1 MRAERTRSLSPEKR
15 SSIAPS
21 QTISIGVTGPSTPYL
36 SSKPN
41 LTSKEE
47 EIKRTIAAIAG
58 PTGTLPLFPQTKL
71 PNSNLITASPPPAR
85 NTSEST
91 RIDFDT
97 GSSSKQSIK
106 VPFKSPEE
114 TPSFSLA
121 QKKSGDDEKPAY
133 ILPNKAPAIISD
145 TRSSYTRLAKSMP
158 TPKSKPDEDSSPV
171 YALPMKKAPL
181 PGLKQVEADRP
192 IYALPKRNHSFPAKE
207 EENSILIG
215 ISKKTSPP
223 AVAPK
228 PKQLSSQLSD
238 KDELQIEKTEII
250 SIEEEAPFFSAEGSE
265 SSSLLNDKGSHKI
278 ISGKTSSAGLR
289 KFLNTIDHNNH
300 NQVSTSINGLVPLPG
315 MAKSS
320 SNSAVSFNSSP
331 NTSTSPHASYLSTR
345 ATPNF
350 SPRPS
355 PDLNSKP
362 SISPAGSFLASRSM
376 SPVSRPKSPVRG
388 GFVQSAMLKREGTI
402 TKAQAGSPDI
412 SSPSLADSLVFSLVN
427 PVARTS
433 SRTPSP
439 TRGHS
444 LSQSTTS
451 FNSVTGFSSKNATS
465 APALRPKPAPSESSS
480 KLEGMQRFEK
490 PKAESSDFHNLKEEE
505 KTVIENTPTRTS
517 RESMSPQNAASR
529 RWSPTRSTWL
539 ESALKKSPS
548 PGVEQLTRS
557 NTLAKSDSLVT
568 SGFASHSNG
577 TKAVPPKPPAKWS
590 KTHSAIPRE
599 PPLHGDTEVAAA
611 TQNKKDPVIELKPVV
626 SPSDPRPQ
634 PALNRS
640 NTVKPVPPK
649 KLDMSQVP
657 SDALEKLRQ
666 LRAGTLNAGNN
677 AQDIATLARL
687 KETVRGFKSNE
698 EKKQAKEEKEE
709 KEERPLFPKPPA
721 LSSTPPLVTPKPLP
735 PKPQVSRTAQATKI
749 RVPLPST
756 LIPHKYS
763 LEPGIPDE
771 PIVMKYQPAPDTDST
786 LDNAAIPSVISK
798 RTAKSFASNL
808 SEVLQRGKPLTSL
821 EDTTTN
827 FSPRFERM
835 TEFAGPKKARTFD
848 DDLLLPTGS
857 NKEPQKKELVHMTKS
872 RAKGPKRRLP
882 KAATAPTP
890 ASATRSMD
898 TPNSTIRPRTHM
910 RQRSRSLSP
919 GLKQPSQFGSI
930 DQSFHSA
937 STTPN
942 RHRSP
947 SPPPFPTRPNQQVE
961 SAAKIFAPSN
971 SFKPKP
977 VIRGGLN
984 VPKVRSSAAT
994 DPADSPG
1001 SIRPK
1006 PVIKTSSR
1014 VVSEKMLN
1022 DGDIPSSL
1030 AKPAQKPLPV
1040 PPKPRKL
1047 SVNVA
1052 DQ

>member
-21 QTISIGVTGPSTPYL
+21 QTITTGPSTPYL
-36 SSKPN
+36 SSKTN

-58 PTGTLPLFPQTKL
+58 PSGTLPLFPQAKL
-71 PNSNLITASPPPAR
+71 PSSNSNTTSPSSAS
-85 NTSEST
+85 TTLKST
-91 RIDFDT
+91 QTEDDT
-97 GSSSKQSIK
+97 VPNAKHPIKAPSKSL
-106 VPFKSPEE
+106 EG
-114 TPSFSLA
+114 TPSTPLP
-121 QKKSGDDEKPAY
+121 QKKPIEDEKPPY
-133 ILPNKAPAIISD
+133 ILPKKSPAILSD
-145 TRSSYTRLAKSMP
+145 TKPSYTLSSKKIT
-158 TPKSKPDEDSSPV
+158 TPKSKTDDDDGPV
-171 YALPMKKAPL
+171 YALPKKKAHFPAQ
-181 PGLKQVEADRP
+181 KQIEDEQP
-192 IYALPKRNHSFPAKE
+192 IYALPKRNQSFPTKE
-207 EENSILIG
+207 EEKPISIG
-215 ISKKTSPP
+215 VSKKAPPP
-223 AVAPK
+223 AIAPK
-228 PKQLSSQLSD
+228 PRQLSSQVSD
-238 KDELQIEKTEII
+238 KVEQQSENSGIMSVDK
-250 SIEEEAPFFSAEGSE
+250 EEPTLLSRSSE
-265 SSSLLNDKGSHKI
+265 SLSSSNDKGAHQI

-289 KFLNTIDHNNH
+289 KFMNTNEHNNH
-300 NQVSTSINGLVPLPG
+300 NQVSTSVNGLVPLPG

-320 SNSAVSFNSSP
+320 STNAVGFNSNA
-331 NTSTSPHASYLSTR
+331 NTPTSPHASFLSTR

-350 SPRPS
+350 SPKPS
-355 PDLNSKP
+355 SDLTSKP
-362 SISPAGSFLASRSM
+362 SISPAGSFLATRSM

-402 TKAQAGSPDI
+402 SKARAGSPDI
-412 SSPSLADSLVFSLVN
+412 SSPSLADSPIISLVN
-427 PVARTS
+427 PIARTS
-433 SRTPSP
+433 SRSPSP

-444 LSQSTTS
+444 LSQSTSS
-451 FNSVTGFSSKNATS
+451 FNSLTGFSSKNVTP
-465 APALRPKPAPSESSS
+465 APTLRPKPTPSLSSIKLEGSQRFDISKSESSDAQVL
-480 KLEGMQRFEK
+480 KDDDEIVNEHTPR
-490 PKAESSDFHNLKEEE
+490 HN
-505 KTVIENTPTRTS
+505 S
-517 RESMSPQNAASR
+517 RESMSSQSAASR

-548 PGVEQLTRS
+548 PGVEQVTRS
-557 NTLAKSDSLVT
+557 NTLAKSDSLVR
-568 SGFASHSNG
+568 SGLTSHSNV
-577 TKAVPPKPPAKWS
+577 TKAAPPKPPAKYS
-590 KTHSAIPRE
+590 KTHSAVATE
-599 PPLHGDTEVAAA
+599 PLSHEDVEVAAA
-611 TQNKKDPVIELKPVV
+611 AQKKDEPVIELKKSIPTAE
-626 SPSDPRPQ
+626 SLPQ

-649 KLDMSQVP
+649 KLDKSQVP

-666 LRAGTLNAGNN
+666 LRAGTLNGGNN
-677 AQDIATLARL
+677 PQDLATLARL
-687 KETVRGFKSNE
+687 KETVRGFKST
-698 EKKQAKEEKEE
+698 EEKEE
-709 KEERPLFPKPPA
+709 VVEEKEVKEVPPPFPKRPELSNTPPA
-721 LSSTPPLVTPKPLP
+721 ITPKPLP

-749 RVPLPST
+749 RFPLPPT

-771 PIVMKYQPAPDTDST
+771 PITMKYQPAPDTDST

-821 EDTTTN
+821 EDTTTS

-835 TEFAGPKKARTFD
+835 TDFTGPKKARTFD
-848 DDLLLPTGS
+848 DDILLPTGS
-857 NKEPQKKELVHMTKS
+857 SKEPQKTELNHMTKS

-898 TPNSTIRPRTHM
+898 APSSTIRPRSHM

-919 GLKQPSQFGSI
+919 GIKQRSQFGSI

-947 SPPPFPTRPNQQVE
+947 SPPPFPARPNQQVE

-984 VPKVRSSAAT
+984 VPKVRPATAT
-994 DPADSPG
+994 DSAESLGPV
-1001 SIRPK
+1001 RPK

-1022 DGDIPSSL
+1022 NGDIPSSPG
-1030 AKPAQKPLPV
+1030 KTAQKPLPV